1 MRVSGEYS
9 RAPVPEAAATR
20 PAKTITLIVA
30 NAIMGVPVMILGAS
44 IGADY
49 GWSISWLVIGLGCA
63 ITALFAAMTAL
74 AGVKSRRSAALLAQD
89 AFGRSGA
96 HFLNLAIAVAL
107 LGWFAVEMGFI
118 GAMVSESAKAV
129 LGIEFGRAPG
139 IIIASISICAVA
151 TAGIAYI
158 GRAPLLFLPLLAT
171 LMMAVIVL
179 TIHAMPTAPATMV
192 TGKSIGTGVSAI
204 VGAYIVGCLIMPDY
218 SRFVRSAKSA
228 VGATTVALGPIYA
241 LMLATYASAGMVAAT
256 TQPSAILFA
265 LGIPGFIGLLLPIG
279 LLQNG
284 IMCLYSSA
292 LATSTFLNGAS
303 FRSIA
308 VVTMILGMLL
318 ALAGADAYFV
328 DFLVILGVI
337 FPPAIALLI
346 DAGLRRRP
354 DGYSSTVEWDHLGM
368 VIWVVGILSGALSE
382 WFGIGITG
390 FSAFDGFI
398 GSAVGAII
406 VHFARRENATNPSA

>member
-1 MRVSGEYS
+1 MSGEYP

-30 NAIMGVPVMILGAS
+30 NAIMGVPVMILGAT

-49 GWSISWLVIGLGCA
+49 GWSTSWLVIGLGCA

-74 AGVKSRRSAALLAQD
+74 AGVRSRRSAALLAQD
-89 AFGRSGA
+89 AFGQSGA
-96 HFLNLAIAVAL
+96 HFLNLAIAIAL

-118 GAMVSESAKAV
+118 GAMVSESTKAV
-129 LGIEFGRAPG
+129 IGIELGRAPG
-139 IIIASISICAVA
+139 IVIASISICAVA
-151 TAGIAYI
+151 VAGITYI
-158 GRAPLLFLPLLAT
+158 GRAPLLFLPLLGA
-171 LMMAVIVL
+171 LMLAVIVL
-179 TIHAMPTAPATMV
+179 TIDAMPTAPASMV
-192 TGKSIGTGVSAI
+192 AGKSVGTGISAI

-228 VGATTVALGPIYA
+228 VGATTAALGPIYA
-241 LMLATYASAGMVAAT
+241 LMLGTYASAGMVTAAA
-256 TQPSAILFA
+256 QPSAILLA

-292 LATSTFLNGAS
+292 LAASTFLKDAS

-308 VVTMILGMLL
+308 VATMILGMSL
-318 ALAGADAYFV
+318 ALAGADAYFI
-328 DFLVILGVI
+328 DFLVVLGVI
-337 FPPAIALLI
+337 FPPAIVLLI
-346 DAGLRRRP
+346 GSGLRRRP
-354 DGYSSTVEWDHLGM
+354 TGYSSTAEWDGLGLA
-368 VIWVVGILSGALSE
+368 IWVAGILCGASSE

-398 GSAVGAII
+398 GSAVGAVA
-406 VHFARRENATNPSA
+406 VHFARREDVTNLAT